1 MILLDFCSSFNF
13 FLLFHLLSRF
23 VELSKQV
30 SVIFFFDNYN
40 IIPFCLSDVNESPVN
55 LTLSSTSVDENSPLG
70 TAVGIFSSNDLD
82 GQDDKHIYSIMA
94 PSGTPFMIGG
104 RDNRTLLVNG
114 SIDYETNPTVAVI
127 IRATD
132 KKGLFIQETF
142 KIAVNGELICKMVWS
157 DNCNAY

>member
-1 MILLDFCSSFNF
+1 M
-13 FLLFHLLSRF
+13 
-23 VELSKQV
+23 ELSKQV
-30 SVIFFFDNYN
+30 SVVFDNNYN

-55 LTLSSTSVDENSPLG
+55 LTLSSSSVDENSPLG
-70 TAVGIFSSNDLD
+70 TAVGIFSSDDLD
-82 GQDDKHIYSIMA
+82 GQDDKHTYSIMA
-94 PSGTPFMIGG
+94 PSSTPFMIGG

-142 KIAVNGELICKMVWS
+142 KIAVNGELISKMVWS